1 MFEIWPDK
9 SFIRK
14 EENTWGKG
22 FTGCGGDV
30 VVRTETGLLDIM
42 KKKELLKR
50 SMRDVFE
57 LIFMK

>member
-22 FTGCGGDV
+22 FTGCGVDV
-30 VVRTETGLLDIM
+30 VVSTEIGVLDII
-42 KKKELLKR
+42 LKR
-50 SMRDVFE
+50 VVEEVDV
-57 LIFMK
+57 